1 MSTLSSFWGPGAKA
15 RAKSGSGPA
24 SNWTNSIH
32 SSGIPTNVASSCMF
46 SSCCLFL
53 PLAAHH
59 CSVKAST
66 KTTQQAKNSSVR
78 DVSFSSQKYAQRK
91 TCRIQS
97 HITVMTQASMVP
109 YLGLSTVALCD
120 AYNPRL
126 VIHITSKAWF
136 LVLDPALKISHLPIT
151 HALRHTR
158 PVKPIKPSHGINLHW
173 PAQLEFY
180 RNNRTQSRPENLS
193 NTDGLKLDIKW
204 QWHHYII
211 SQFGSDNV
219 TMILWLSL
227 LQLFES

>member
-1 MSTLSSFWGPGAKA
+1 VHITGLYVTSTPWVGILPFHAPFSKTNGMD
-15 RAKSGSGPA
+15 
-24 SNWTNSIH
+24 TINSIH

-97 HITVMTQASMVP
+97 HITVMTQASVVP

-126 VIHITSKAWF
+126 VIHITSKA
-136 LVLDPALKISHLPIT
+136 
-151 HALRHTR
+151 
-158 PVKPIKPSHGINLHW
+158 
-173 PAQLEFY
+173 
-180 RNNRTQSRPENLS
+180 
-193 NTDGLKLDIKW
+193 
-204 QWHHYII
+204 
-211 SQFGSDNV
+211 
-219 TMILWLSL
+219 
-227 LQLFES
+227 